1 MTAAP
6 TTTIT
11 TTAGGND
18 QASVQ
23 SRSTITTASNSN
35 LASVSS
41 VREKARRRWEQRTNQ
56 RWRQQAAKSASADRQ
71 RPHEKAAQ
79 EEHERMLV
87 EKASRKLREQAR
99 ARAEQER
106 RQRKAEEEQ
115 EEEEQQRQQTQSD
128 TTEGGDNDTEGASS
142 TSSPSLEEEIK
153 GQQQQRQHH
162 HQQQEEVKQQGQ
174 NSREEEQE
182 AAKRALDRQRQQKQ
196 RQQQRSAQA
205 RDKTH
210 DKAPAADASVD
221 AVETKTMESS
231 FASSSVPSSSSSSA
245 SVPSSPVRVPVQ
257 NRDRVNTASTAPS
270 VATSACTPSCT
281 SSRPTPRSRPPL
293 PDYTDGTTGSTS
305 SVDASTLPP
314 PPPPP
319 PRQKPKSKSRV
330 VAAVSSK
337 RSTAASPFKFRQSVI
352 TAARRGGPTSHST
365 ANKADG
371 DGRRND
377 PIDLADSA
385 VGTRG
390 SSGMKDAHSPCSA
403 GPSKQN
409 QLVERKKQ
417 PVEPPSPPPPPTRP
431 SAPQREQQYQSEQRT
446 SSSLSVIGTDD
457 RDRSLDIQWKISHQG
472 NGELSFEDLRSL
484 SIDDLRLRFGDDGSP
499 VGSPGGSPPLD
510 KTKHSASA
518 NRHEQQEEEESPAPA
533 TAQEAHQEKVA
544 HEKSATN
551 ADSANMSEELARSQV
566 EMDAEEDIRT
576 RTAARAAAEAA
587 RSHVDR
593 SIHRWEMRSSCDPPG
608 DDGQS
613 PHRVKRRADPPAGD
627 GGRNA
632 NACNTEGHGDDI
644 GGVMFVKIDP
654 KAESEHPSRSE
665 QSKPIDEN
673 GEAADDNNGAV
684 NSGPQNLHH
693 IAEIR
698 ARELANTHDTVC
710 SRSVVSELT
719 YDDHLSVTTG
729 HISHFSMSPSE
740 LDEEAAEIEAM
751 EEAARLNG
759 HSLHHCIL
767 PCVKEESP
775 SEASP
780 DATSTPPLGPPP
792 TGTTAVRKKTKIA
805 DATLNQLL
813 KEAQDLTGMIDE
825 TELDV
830 TQDDTTREEDHS
842 QITDPAILAQTE
854 EIQASIDYTTIQLQD
869 AQRDIGQQRQVEK
882 MLLGEVHE
890 LLRAFGI
897 SDPLASQKIE
907 GKAQNA
913 LHSEEEARIAL
924 ARSER
929 ECKWIQEDSY
939 KQAETES
946 KLRSEVKG
954 LRKKLAKVESKAKR
968 EESLLSEKVK
978 WHHQEE
984 RMLQDEHERL
994 KEKLKEVTAQSR
1006 HADKKS
1012 GATEASLTDDKD
1024 ASTARG
1030 PTNSSVRTESATSSS
1045 QPFDE
1050 LVGLSTEL
1058 SMIIDEQVG
1067 MAMAMNESS
1076 ISAMSEKEAKATL
1089 HEIETMAQEIEA
1101 VMQFEQTIEQLE
1113 HTQGK
1118 VISPIAARQAPQ
1130 PPTLPRAFPPPNNEF
1145 TPAGTSE
1152 AIDRHHLADAQ
1163 IVQMSSPL
1171 KEEEMKL
1178 SSKEAGV
1185 ESEEALSERSE
1196 EGEGTGIRKDTWN
1209 ATSCHSEMNAELTE
1223 TDAELTLTKPKESDA
1238 TKDTSF
1244 TMSDAVT
1251 DMNLKQYFVPG
1262 TPKRLAKKAWRASP
1276 KRAAAFGQ
1284 SPKRGLG
1291 LTCSVIEING
1301 DQDTV
1306 SSIGSREVVRIAP
1319 DTPQRYSSIAKKCH
1333 ETCGILDSINNFWG
1347 TQGIPEGDEE
1357 ESTNN

>member
-6 TTTIT
+6 TTTIA

-128 TTEGGDNDTEGASS
+128 ATEGGDNDTEGASS

-153 GQQQQRQHH
+153 GQQQQRQYH
-162 HQQQEEVKQQGQ
+162 HQQQQEEKQQGQ

-293 PDYTDGTTGSTS
+293 PDYTDGTSTS
-305 SVDASTLPP
+305 SVDASTL

-544 HEKSATN
+544 HEKSGTN
-551 ADSANMSEELARSQV
+551 ADCANMSEELARSQV

-608 DDGQS
+608 DDGKS

-654 KAESEHPSRSE
+654 KAESEHPSRPE

-698 ARELANTHDTVC
+698 ARELANTHGTVC

-719 YDDHLSVTTG
+719 YDDHLSVATG

-759 HSLHHCIL
+759 HNLHHCIL

-780 DATSTPPLGPPP
+780 DAASTPPVGPSP

-805 DATLNQLL
+805 DATLNHLL

-854 EIQASIDYTTIQLQD
+854 EIQASIEYTTIQLQD

-897 SDPLASQKIE
+897 SDPLVSQKIE
-907 GKAQNA
+907 DKAQNA

-929 ECKWIQEDSY
+929 ECKWTQEDSY
-939 KQAETES
+939 KKAETES

-968 EESLLSEKVK
+968 EESLLSEQVK

-984 RMLQDEHERL
+984 RMLQDEHKRL

-1171 KEEEMKL
+1171 KEEEMEL
-1178 SSKEAGV
+1178 SSKEAGA

-1209 ATSCHSEMNAELTE
+1209 ATSCYGEMNAELTE
-1223 TDAELTLTKPKESDA
+1223 TDAGLTLTKPKESDA